1 MSLGCESLGCSRRAI
16 DAIGDCIG
24 WTGGADAGVMGGAD
38 AMGGG
43 GGGVP
48 GGAEGCEADEMGVG
62 GFTVGGM
69 GGYSDR

>member
-16 DAIGDCIG
+16 DAIGECIG

-48 GGAEGCEADEMGVG
+48 GGRRDVKQMRWGLV
-62 GFTVGGM
+62 VLQ
-69 GGYSDR
+69 